1 MTPRALVRR
10 RAARRLALVAG
21 ALLAWSAWAG
31 VGSPAGA
38 AQVTAVFP
46 NDRYTV
52 ADPAQRTGRRV
63 ALPEPSCPVDPSGCD
78 EIALLNQL
86 DGFSVHPRI
95 ALTFDAPITVES
107 ITREAA
113 FILPLAP
120 EPMASPIGL
129 GQFVWDGERKVLYAR
144 PERALLQG
152 RLYALVVTTKVAD
165 AERRRLQVS
174 ADLVKPRE
182 QTDHPHTVDALITR
196 ALLGAKVKRAD
207 VAALALF
214 TTQSVTADL
223 ERMRAVLEARPEPAV
238 TFDLAPGGGASVYPR
253 AGLRSIELRRHVA
266 TSGMLL
272 GDVIPLALDLLP
284 PTEVKTIA
292 FGRYRSP
299 SFLSADRHMPPVAT
313 ARAMRAPATEEVIHL
328 TVFLPEG
335 PKPAGGWPVV
345 IFGHGFTN
353 DRHVIAPQVAGTL
366 ARPGFATVAINVVG
380 HGAGPEGTLTVARAD
395 GPALTLPA
403 GGRGMDRN
411 EDGKIDLA
419 EGVSTLP
426 GTPLAM
432 VSSRDGLKQTVADL
446 IQLVRAIRRGID
458 VDGDGR
464 PDLDREQIHYLGQSF
479 GGIYGT
485 LLMVVEPRIRLG
497 VLNVP
502 GGPIVEIGRQASAFR
517 PNVIRTLTVRNPS
530 LMNGEKDFAE
540 SIPLF
545 DDPPVKQPEPGALEI
560 QDFFDRVEWL
570 NQSANPVAFAPY
582 LLQAPL
588 GPARPVL
595 VQWAVGDRT
604 VPNPTTDSILRA
616 VDLYLWSSV
625 YHHELAA
632 AALPERF
639 RNNPHGFL
647 TWNIYPDVA
656 DLARAAQEQ
665 AARFFLSDGKRID
678 QVDLRFEPQAPRR
691 VPPAATK

>member
-1 MTPRALVRR
+1 MALHRR
-10 RAARRLALVAG
+10 PAARRLAVAVAALLSAG
-21 ALLAWSAWAG
+21 AWAPAWG
-31 VGSPAGA
+31 
-38 AQVTAVFP
+38 AQVTAIFP
-46 NDRYTV
+46 NDRFTV
-52 ADPAQRTGRRV
+52 TDPAQRTGRRV

-78 EIALLNQL
+78 EVALLNQL

-95 ALTFDAPITVES
+95 ALTFDAPVTVES
-107 ITREAA
+107 VTREAV

-120 EPMASPIGL
+120 EPMRSPIAL

-152 RLYALVVTTKVAD
+152 RLYAIVVTTRVAD
-165 AERRRLQVS
+165 AERRRLEVS
-174 ADLVKPRE
+174 PDLVKPRD

-196 ALLGAKVKRAD
+196 AFLGAGVKRAD

-223 ERMRAVLEARPEPAV
+223 ERMRAVLEARPAPAV
-238 TFDLAPGGGASVYPR
+238 TFDLARGSGPSVYPR
-253 AGLRSIELRRHVA
+253 AGLRSIEFRRQLA

-272 GDVIPLALDLLP
+272 GDAIPLALDLLP
-284 PTEVKTIA
+284 PTEVSAIA

-299 SFLSADRHMPPVAT
+299 SFLSADRYIPQVAT
-313 ARAMRAPATEEVIHL
+313 ARPMSPPVADEEIHL
-328 TVFLPEG
+328 TLFLPEG
-335 PKPAGGWPVV
+335 QKPSGGWPVA

-353 DRHVIAPQVAGTL
+353 DRHVITPMVAGTL
-366 ARPGFATVAINVVG
+366 ARHGFATIAINVVG
-380 HGAGPEGTLTVARAD
+380 HGAGPEGTLTVARMD
-395 GPALTLPA
+395 GPPVTLPA

-411 EDGKIDLA
+411 EDGKIELA

-426 GTPLAM
+426 GTPLATL
-432 VSSRDGLKQTVADL
+432 SSRDGLKQTVADL
-446 IQLVRAIRRGID
+446 MQLVRAIRRGID

-464 PDLDREQIHYLGQSF
+464 PDLDGERIHYLGQSF

-502 GGPIVEIGRQASAFR
+502 GGPIVEIGRQAAAFR
-517 PNVIRTLTVRNPS
+517 PGVIRTLSLRNPS
-530 LMNGEKDFAE
+530 LMNGEKDFTE

-545 DDPPVKQPEPGALEI
+545 DEPPVKQPAAGSLEI
-560 QDFFDRVEWL
+560 QDLFDRVEWL

-588 GPARPVL
+588 GPPRPVL
-595 VQWAVGDRT
+595 VQWAIGDRT

-616 VDLYLWSSV
+616 GDLYLWSSV
-625 YHHELAA
+625 YHHEQAA

-639 RNNPHGFL
+639 RTNPHGFL
-647 TWNIYPDVA
+647 TWTVFPDVA
-656 DLARAAQEQ
+656 ELGRAAQEQ
-665 AARFFLSDGKRID
+665 AARFFLSDGKRIE
-678 QVDLRFEPQAPRR
+678 QVDQRFEPQARR
-691 VPPAATK
+691 RAPAGAR